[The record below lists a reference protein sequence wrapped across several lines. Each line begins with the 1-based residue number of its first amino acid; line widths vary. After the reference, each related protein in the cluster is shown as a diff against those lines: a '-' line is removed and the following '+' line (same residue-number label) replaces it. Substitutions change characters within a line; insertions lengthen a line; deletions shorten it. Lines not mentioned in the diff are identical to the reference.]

1 VIISFVFSACTPK
14 LPQSTINAGFDV
26 TPIIASTPALSPTYA
41 PTSTPDTRMVAN
53 FSDPKIIG
61 SSRAILCAGIENS
74 DILEDVGF
82 VVAKPNGE
90 IIAETSA
97 ELYED
102 NYYLI
107 IDNLEPDTE
116 YTLKMYY
123 IISDAKEYTKNE
135 ITFETPAKIH
145 TDEEIEGILLQAL
158 PGEVYEAGSAKYN
171 ISNTQ
176 RALKLLDISTGTP
189 GIKSYTLQLNQI
201 KFEYSFN
208 SYNRYTDWDKIDG
221 ECDEETLE
229 ILKDIISVNDT
240 IEFED
245 FFCTFVPAPHALSFY
260 NKHDEEGGQFDAEQ
274 YLYDNLAN
282 DEKAYLSYLE
292 YPFIYESPEFQ
303 EKYAE
308 QIAENEGNAQVSTY
322 LNHRVAENK
331 FLNSTSQ

>member
-1 VIISFVFSACTPK
+1 MIISFVFSACTPK

-135 ITFETPAKIH
+135 ITFETPA
-145 TDEEIEGILLQAL
+145 
-158 PGEVYEAGSAKYN
+158 
-171 ISNTQ
+171 NTQ
-176 RALKLLDISTGTP
+176 I
-189 GIKSYTLQLNQI
+189 
-201 KFEYSFN
+201 
-208 SYNRYTDWDKIDG
+208 
-221 ECDEETLE
+221 
-229 ILKDIISVNDT
+229 
-240 IEFED
+240 
-245 FFCTFVPAPHALSFY
+245 FVRGMDSQVV
-260 NKHDEEGGQFDAEQ
+260 G
-274 YLYDNLAN
+274 
-282 DEKAYLSYLE
+282 
-292 YPFIYESPEFQ
+292 
-303 EKYAE
+303 
-308 QIAENEGNAQVSTY
+308 QIAADIRAVRKPEPYLGKGIRYADEHVRRKEGKAAT
-322 LNHRVAENK
+322 
-331 FLNSTSQ
+331 